1 MIKAIKFINF
11 ITEYYYY
18 FAGYY
23 SDNFIDQIESIRFID
38 SIAKIGSKVKL
49 VSLRFNLRNF
59 AQIMEEGLII
69 LYYYFQ
75 LFNYFGFATMVII
88 KTIEEVDANANAI
101 NLLKDAEDAI
111 NVNFNDY
118 EYVTNSI
125 II

>member
-1 MIKAIKFINF
+1 
-11 ITEYYYY
+11 
-18 FAGYY
+18 
-23 SDNFIDQIESIRFID
+23 
-38 SIAKIGSKVKL
+38 
-49 VSLRFNLRNF
+49 
-59 AQIMEEGLII
+59 MEEGLII